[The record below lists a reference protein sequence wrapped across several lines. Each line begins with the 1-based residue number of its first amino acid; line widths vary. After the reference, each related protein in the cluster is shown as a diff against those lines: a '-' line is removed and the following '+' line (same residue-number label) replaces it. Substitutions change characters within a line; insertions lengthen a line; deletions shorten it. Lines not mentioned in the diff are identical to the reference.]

1 MNQDDI
7 YLELQRLA
15 KENNVEL
22 TDNAV
27 NIARFRARA
36 GIPLDKCACCKLD
49 TTKYC
54 ISERCMHD
62 INFIGEC
69 GCRCFKKKLT
79 SEK

>member
-36 GIPLDKCACCKLD
+36 GIPLSQCACCKLD

-54 ISERCMHD
+54 ISERCLHD

-69 GCRCFKKKLT
+69 GCRCYRKPTCK
-79 SEK
+79 

>member
-36 GIPLDKCACCKLD
+36 GIPLDKCPCSPLD
-49 TTKYC
+49 KDRGC
-54 ISERCMHD
+54 ISKKCLNE
-62 INFIGEC
+62 INMFDTC
-69 GCRCFKKKLT
+69 HCRCFRGNK
-79 SEK
+79 

>member
-7 YLELQRLA
+7 YLELKRLA

-36 GIPLDKCACCKLD
+36 GIPLDKCPCCPLD
-49 TTKYC
+49 ITRGC
-54 ISERCMHD
+54 ISIKCMYD
-62 INFIGEC
+62 INTFGTC
-69 GCRCFKKKLT
+69 HCRCFKLPSCK
-79 SEK
+79 

>member
-1 MNQDDI
+1 MNADDI

-36 GIPLDKCACCKLD
+36 GIPLSQCPCARGD
-49 TTKYC
+49 TSRFC
-54 ISERCMHD
+54 ISEQCLKD
-62 INFIGEC
+62 IETFNEC
-69 GCRCFKKKLT
+69 HCRVF
-79 SEK
+79 EKPSCK

>member
-36 GIPLDKCACCKLD
+36 GIPLSQCPCARGD
-49 TTKYC
+49 TSRFC
-54 ISERCMHD
+54 ISEQCLKD
-62 INFIGEC
+62 IETFDEC
-69 GCRCFKKKLT
+69 GCRCFRKPSCK
-79 SEK
+79 

>member
-36 GIPLDKCACCKLD
+36 NIPFSVCPCCRGD
-49 TTKYC
+49 TSRYC
-54 ISERCMHD
+54 ISEQCLKD
-62 INFIGEC
+62 IEKFNEC
-69 GCRCFKKKLT
+69 GCRCYRKPTCK
-79 SEK
+79 

>member
-36 GIPLDKCACCKLD
+36 GIPLDICPCERGNPERG
-49 TTKYC
+49 C
-54 ISERCMHD
+54 ISAKCMNE
-62 INFIGEC
+62 IEMFNEC
-69 GCRCFKKKLT
+69 HCRCFRKRSCK
-79 SEK
+79 